1 MNIKLFQKETSAN
14 SLLNIVFNANFEDL
28 VLQVL
33 RIHPS
38 NITPLQK
45 KNKNVQSFN
54 IKLFLS
60 FKWPLEDSDDCIIVY
75 GNTKFKDKIATKFLN
90 YCVLLLCHVH
100 VLEWIYTLE
109 LPEC

>member
-14 SLLNIVFNANFEDL
+14 SLLNIAFNANFEDL

-45 KNKNVQSFN
+45 NK
-54 IKLFLS
+54 K
-60 FKWPLEDSDDCIIVY
+60 
-75 GNTKFKDKIATKFLN
+75 
-90 YCVLLLCHVH
+90 
-100 VLEWIYTLE
+100 
-109 LPEC
+109 